1 MITVPAKVWRPKPKD
16 RFLDID
22 YATEYDDSVFI
33 FEKYGRAITTLP
45 MAINVATRQ
54 DIRMWNSNHD
64 DEEFTKNFNI
74 GSSVNPTTT
83 QQLQHIVQKYWD
95 CFYADGVKFPVLHFE
110 FTVDTGTSKPVC
122 CPQPR
127 YGIFERV
134 IMQEQLDT
142 LIHNDWI
149 EPASG
154 PWGSMIVLAPKP
166 HQDEVTNISDFV
178 WRMCIS
184 YRKLN
189 AITLPFEYPIPRCDD
204 AIDDFGEGHGRLYF
218 ISLDARSGY
227 HQISV
232 HPADRCKLAFFGPDG
247 KKYTFKVMPFG
258 PRNAPPVYTA
268 MMRQLDDEWEALF
281 DFRFPKAKPRGCRVI
296 VDDILLWS
304 SHTQELLGYLECVLS
319 ICLKYRLSLKLSKCD
334 FLKDRIEY
342 VGHDLTPNGNC
353 PAESK
358 YPLINDWPTPTTI
371 KSLHSFI
378 CLCNFYSRYCP
389 WFEVNLKPFRT
400 LVRETPNTSA
410 IPVAFWDSNTTSLF
424 TSLKQDITSSPCLA
438 RFDRH
443 KPIFLKTDYSAL
455 GMALALMQPDD
466 SKESRAA
473 TASLVEDQEYDFDAT
488 MKGARLRPIKFHS
501 RRCLERE
508 QHYHSFVGEAATGRW
523 AIGICRKYLV
533 GQHFFWLCDC
543 SAMKE
548 ILEYTGN
555 IHQVR
560 RWSQELLGYHFT
572 ILHRPARMMQDVDAL
587 SRFYDPL
594 IDSYNITASQLRRD
608 DCTQRPTPTA
618 NLCSQPSRLMC

>member
-154 PWGSMIVLAPKP
+154 PWGSMIVFATKP
-166 HQDEVTNISDFV
+166 HQEEVTNISDFV

-232 HPADRCKLAFFGPDG
+232 HPAD
-247 KKYTFKVMPFG
+247 
-258 PRNAPPVYTA
+258 
-268 MMRQLDDEWEALF
+268 
-281 DFRFPKAKPRGCRVI
+281 
-296 VDDILLWS
+296 
-304 SHTQELLGYLECVLS
+304 
-319 ICLKYRLSLKLSKCD
+319 
-334 FLKDRIEY
+334 
-342 VGHDLTPNGNC
+342 
-353 PAESK
+353 
-358 YPLINDWPTPTTI
+358 
-371 KSLHSFI
+371 
-378 CLCNFYSRYCP
+378 
-389 WFEVNLKPFRT
+389 
-400 LVRETPNTSA
+400 
-410 IPVAFWDSNTTSLF
+410 
-424 TSLKQDITSSPCLA
+424 
-438 RFDRH
+438 
-443 KPIFLKTDYSAL
+443 
-455 GMALALMQPDD
+455 
-466 SKESRAA
+466 
-473 TASLVEDQEYDFDAT
+473 
-488 MKGARLRPIKFHS
+488 
-501 RRCLERE
+501 
-508 QHYHSFVGEAATGRW
+508 
-523 AIGICRKYLV
+523 
-533 GQHFFWLCDC
+533 
-543 SAMKE
+543 
-548 ILEYTGN
+548 
-555 IHQVR
+555 
-560 RWSQELLGYHFT
+560 
-572 ILHRPARMMQDVDAL
+572 
-587 SRFYDPL
+587 
-594 IDSYNITASQLRRD
+594 
-608 DCTQRPTPTA
+608 
-618 NLCSQPSRLMC
+618 